1 MIQDDFEK
9 FTAVC
14 KYGPNLFS
22 LRHVIKDY
30 DKIFH
35 NPTHAIDM
43 CHEIATV
50 AQYWV
55 VFDRGSQTYKTDQID
70 VFKNRENCGFLG
82 KLKIVDQYM

>member
-1 MIQDDFEK
+1 
-9 FTAVC
+9 
-14 KYGPNLFS
+14 
-22 LRHVIKDY
+22 
-30 DKIFH
+30 
-35 NPTHAIDM
+35 M